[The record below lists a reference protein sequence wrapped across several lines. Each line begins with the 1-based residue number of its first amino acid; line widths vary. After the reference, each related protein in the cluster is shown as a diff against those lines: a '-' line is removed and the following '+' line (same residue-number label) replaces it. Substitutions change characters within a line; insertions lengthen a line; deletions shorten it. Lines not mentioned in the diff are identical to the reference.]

1 MSSVNFVGSEFPIN
15 TITTGSQSTS
25 LLTAEAFSTRAIAV
39 DGSGGF
45 VVVWTG
51 PDGGGSNTGIY
62 ARRFDSAGVAQSL
75 FDADSSSLVS
85 TDARIN
91 TTTANIQR
99 LASVAADADG
109 NFIVV
114 WESIQDPVTGDS
126 GVYAQRFDKDG
137 NRIGGE
143 TQIHT
148 NVLGEQTEV
157 SVAMAPTGE
166 FVVTWTS
173 DVGDGDGT
181 GVFVRRF
188 NSAGVA
194 QPINP
199 PMGPASTNDVQVNTT
214 TDRNQRFSNVAIA
227 PDGSFVVTWSS
238 VLQDGDGY
246 GVYAQRFSS
255 TGARVGPEFPVNTT
269 TASNQQNSHVAI
281 APDGSFVITW
291 SSENQDGSSWG
302 VYARLFDSNGDPL
315 TGEILVNQFTTGEQR
330 YSTVAMDSDGNFVVT
345 WQSFSQPSETVT
357 TTGIVAR
364 RFSRTGT
371 PLGDEFLVNTTT
383 PGDQRFPAVG
393 VAPSGNFVVVW
404 TGPDANGT
412 GVYGQRFSPPTST
425 APTDILLTPAS
436 FPENSPLDTVIGNLS
451 AIDPDGDIVTN
462 FQLIDSVNFPDNNSF
477 EIQTGSGGPIL
488 VLRAAADFETKNSY
502 TIKIRATDPNGL
514 SYDKEVVVAVTNV
527 NEAPTAINL
536 DPQSVDENVPIGT
549 EVGIFTT
556 IDPDFV
562 DTHTY
567 TLVSGTGDTD
577 NASFTIVGNQL
588 RLNVSPDFETKN
600 SYTIRVRTTDSGN
613 LFFEQSFI
621 ITINDIDE
629 TPPNQTPTAIAL
641 TPTNVDEN
649 VPVGTTVGTFT
660 TTDPDTGDTHTYT
673 LVSGT
678 GDTDNASF
686 TIVGNQLRLNVSPDF
701 ETKNSYTI
709 RVRTTDSGNLF
720 FEQSFIITINDIDET
735 PPNQTPTAIALTP
748 TNVDENVPVGTTVG
762 TFTTTDPDTGDT
774 HTYTLVSGT
783 GDTDNASFTIVGNQL
798 RLNVSPDFE
807 TKNSYT
813 IRVRTTDSGNLF
825 FEQSFIITI
834 NDIDETPPNQTP
846 TAIAL
851 TPTNVDE
858 NVPVGTTVGTFTTTD
873 PDTGDTHT
881 YTLVSG
887 TGDTDNAS
895 FTIVGNQLRLNV
907 SPDFETKNSYTI
919 RVRTTD
925 SGNLFFEQ
933 SFIITINDID
943 ETPPNQTPTA
953 IALTPTNVDENVPV
967 GTTVGTFTTTDPDT
981 GDTHT
986 YTLVA
991 GTGDTDNASFT
1002 IVGNQLRLN
1011 VSPDFETKNS
1021 YTIRVRTTDSGNLF
1035 FEQVFT
1041 ITINDLPEGPPPV
1054 NEAPTAIALTPT
1066 NVDENVPVGTT
1077 VGTFTTTDP
1086 DTGDTHTYTL
1096 VAGTGDT
1103 DNASFTI
1110 VGNQLRLNV
1119 SPDFET
1125 KNSYTIRVRTT
1136 DSGNLFF
1143 EQSFIITINDI
1154 DETPPNQ
1161 TPTAI
1166 ALTPTNVDENV
1177 PVGTTVGTFTTTD
1190 PDTGDTHTYTLVAG
1204 TGDTDNAS
1212 FTIVGNQLRLNV
1224 SPDFET
1230 KNSYTIRVRTTDS
1243 GNLFFEQVFTITI
1256 NDLPEGPPPVN
1267 EAPTAIAL
1275 TPTNVDENVPVG
1287 TTVGTFTTTDP
1298 DTGDTHTYTLV
1309 AGTGDTDNASF
1320 TIVGNQLRL
1329 NVSPDFETKN
1339 SYTIRVRTTDSG
1351 NLFFEQSF
1359 IITINDIDETPPNQT
1374 PTAIALTPTNVDENV
1389 PVGTTVGTFTTTDPD
1404 TGDTHTYTLVAG
1416 TGDTDNASFTIVGNQ
1431 LRLNVSPDFE
1441 TKNSYT
1447 IRVRTTDSG
1456 NLFFEQVFTITIND
1470 LPEGP
1475 PPVNEAPTAIA
1486 LTPTNVDENV
1496 PVGTTVGTFTTTD
1509 PDTGDTHTYTLV
1521 AGTGDTDNAS
1531 FTIVGN
1537 QLRLNVSP
1545 DFETKN
1551 SYTIRVRTTDS
1562 GNLFFEQVFTITI
1575 NDLPEGPPPPVN
1587 EAPTAIALTPTNVDE
1602 NVPVGTT
1609 VGTFTTTDPDTGDTH
1624 TYTLVAGTGDT
1635 DNASFTIVGNQLRLN
1650 VSPDFETKN
1659 SYTIR
1664 VRTTDSG
1671 NLFFEQSFTI
1681 TINDLPELPPVV
1693 NQPPTDIALSSL
1705 SVLENVPANTIIGQF
1720 DSSDPDHSSGF
1731 TYTLVSGAGSTD
1743 NAAFLIEGDRLRIR
1757 SSPDFETKRSYSIRV
1772 RTTDPSGGSFEKV
1785 FIISV
1790 LDVDETPPNVSA
1802 SIVVDL
1808 NGTAAGID
1816 FSIGAPTVASIK
1828 VAAPN
1833 ATITKTSPTNL
1844 TQLVVNLTN
1853 PINGASE
1860 RLIAD
1865 VSGTNLRTNYDP
1877 TGVLTIWGSA
1887 PASVYQQVL
1896 RTVTYENSAAVPN
1909 TSTRTIFAAA
1919 SDGQTFSPIA
1929 RTTLNFVGL
1938 RQVDGTDGDD
1948 VLVTTPNT
1956 DLLSGR
1962 AGNDI
1967 VRSTLANLRQQD
1979 VIRGGPGVDTFVLTD
1994 GTGTITVNVGN
2005 FNSQLP
2011 DVSPGTLVTEFEVFD
2026 LSGFRGN
2033 ALMIGAD
2040 NFDDYLVGGLGNDT
2054 LDGGTGNDT
2063 LIGGPGNDVYIV
2075 RSPADTIIERPN
2087 EGNDTVQAAVNYTL
2101 PDHVENLVL
2110 IDNARTGTGNTQ
2122 NNRITGNALRNL
2134 LRGGA
2139 GNDTLVGLAGADT
2152 LLGEEGND
2160 LLDGGRGRN
2169 ILTGGQGR
2177 DTFVFGVGRGLGRS
2191 IVTDFNLRQDRILVR
2206 GTGLSAGRIDAAQF
2220 IRGTSARR
2228 QSDRFIYDA
2237 ATGRLFFDP
2246 DGTGSQ
2252 RQVLIGTLS
2261 NRPSLGAGNIIVG

>member
-75 FDADSSSLVS
+75 FDAASSSLVS

-188 NSAGVA
+188 NSVGVA
-194 QPINP
+194 QPIDP
-199 PMGPASTNDVQVNTT
+199 PTGPASTNDVQVNTT
-214 TDRNQRFSNVAIA
+214 TDLNQRFSNVAIA

-281 APDGSFVITW
+281 APDGNFVITW

-462 FQLIDSVNFPDNNSF
+462 FELIDSVNFPDNASF
-477 EIQTGSGGPIL
+477 EIQTGPGGPIL

-514 SYDKEVVVAVTNV
+514 SYEKEVVVAVTNV

-613 LFFEQSFI
+613 LFFEQSFTI
-621 ITINDIDE
+621 TINDIDETLPNQAPTAIALSPTNVDENVPVGTTVGTFTTTDPDTGDTHTYTLVSGTGDTDNASFTIVGNQLRLNVSPDFETKDSYTIRVRTTDSGNLFFEQSFTITINDIDE
-629 TPPNQTPTAIAL
+629 TPPNQAPTAIALSPTNVDENVPIGTTVGTFTTTDPDTGDTHTYTLVSGTGDTDNASFTIVGNQLRLNVSPDFETKNSYTIRVRTTDSGNLFFEQVFTITINDIDETLPNQAPTAIALTPTNVDENVPVGTTVGTFTTTDPDTGDTHTYTLVSGTGDTDNASFTIVGNQLRLNVSPDFETKDSYTIRVRTTDSGNLFFEQSFTITINDLPEGPPPPVNQAPTAIALSPTNVDENVPVGTTVGTFTTTDPDTGDTHTYTLVSGTGDTDNASFTIVGNQLRLNVSPDFETKNSYTIRVRSTDSGNLFFEQVFTITINDIDETPPNQAPTAIALSATSVDENVPVGTTVGTFTTTDPDTGDTHTYTLVSGTGDTDNASFTIVGNQLRLNVSPDFETKNSYTIRVRTTDSGNLFFEQSFTITINDLLEGPPPPVNQAPTAIAL

-720 FEQSFIITINDIDET
+720 FEQSF
-735 PPNQTPTAIALTP
+735 
-748 TNVDENVPVGTTVG
+748 
-762 TFTTTDPDTGDT
+762 
-774 HTYTLVSGT
+774 
-783 GDTDNASFTIVGNQL
+783 
-798 RLNVSPDFE
+798 
-807 TKNSYT
+807 
-813 IRVRTTDSGNLF
+813 
-825 FEQSFIITI
+825 
-834 NDIDETPPNQTP
+834 
-846 TAIAL
+846 
-851 TPTNVDE
+851 
-858 NVPVGTTVGTFTTTD
+858 
-873 PDTGDTHT
+873 
-881 YTLVSG
+881 
-887 TGDTDNAS
+887 
-895 FTIVGNQLRLNV
+895 
-907 SPDFETKNSYTI
+907 
-919 RVRTTD
+919 
-925 SGNLFFEQ
+925 
-933 SFIITINDID
+933 
-943 ETPPNQTPTA
+943 
-953 IALTPTNVDENVPV
+953 
-967 GTTVGTFTTTDPDT
+967 
-981 GDTHT
+981 
-986 YTLVA
+986 
-991 GTGDTDNASFT
+991 
-1002 IVGNQLRLN
+1002 
-1011 VSPDFETKNS
+1011 
-1021 YTIRVRTTDSGNLF
+1021 
-1035 FEQVFT
+1035 
-1041 ITINDLPEGPPPV
+1041 
-1054 NEAPTAIALTPT
+1054 
-1066 NVDENVPVGTT
+1066 
-1077 VGTFTTTDP
+1077 
-1086 DTGDTHTYTL
+1086 
-1096 VAGTGDT
+1096 
-1103 DNASFTI
+1103 
-1110 VGNQLRLNV
+1110 
-1119 SPDFET
+1119 
-1125 KNSYTIRVRTT
+1125 
-1136 DSGNLFF
+1136 
-1143 EQSFIITINDI
+1143 
-1154 DETPPNQ
+1154 
-1161 TPTAI
+1161 
-1166 ALTPTNVDENV
+1166 
-1177 PVGTTVGTFTTTD
+1177 
-1190 PDTGDTHTYTLVAG
+1190 
-1204 TGDTDNAS
+1204 
-1212 FTIVGNQLRLNV
+1212 
-1224 SPDFET
+1224 
-1230 KNSYTIRVRTTDS
+1230 
-1243 GNLFFEQVFTITI
+1243 
-1256 NDLPEGPPPVN
+1256 
-1267 EAPTAIAL
+1267 
-1275 TPTNVDENVPVG
+1275 
-1287 TTVGTFTTTDP
+1287 
-1298 DTGDTHTYTLV
+1298 
-1309 AGTGDTDNASF
+1309 
-1320 TIVGNQLRL
+1320 
-1329 NVSPDFETKN
+1329 
-1339 SYTIRVRTTDSG
+1339 
-1351 NLFFEQSF
+1351 
-1359 IITINDIDETPPNQT
+1359 
-1374 PTAIALTPTNVDENV
+1374 
-1389 PVGTTVGTFTTTDPD
+1389 
-1404 TGDTHTYTLVAG
+1404 
-1416 TGDTDNASFTIVGNQ
+1416 
-1431 LRLNVSPDFE
+1431 
-1441 TKNSYT
+1441 
-1447 IRVRTTDSG
+1447 
-1456 NLFFEQVFTITIND
+1456 
-1470 LPEGP
+1470 
-1475 PPVNEAPTAIA
+1475 
-1486 LTPTNVDENV
+1486 
-1496 PVGTTVGTFTTTD
+1496 
-1509 PDTGDTHTYTLV
+1509 
-1521 AGTGDTDNAS
+1521 
-1531 FTIVGN
+1531 
-1537 QLRLNVSP
+1537 
-1545 DFETKN
+1545 
-1551 SYTIRVRTTDS
+1551 
-1562 GNLFFEQVFTITI
+1562 
-1575 NDLPEGPPPPVN
+1575 
-1587 EAPTAIALTPTNVDE
+1587 
-1602 NVPVGTT
+1602 
-1609 VGTFTTTDPDTGDTH
+1609 
-1624 TYTLVAGTGDT
+1624 
-1635 DNASFTIVGNQLRLN
+1635 
-1650 VSPDFETKN
+1650 
-1659 SYTIR
+1659 
-1664 VRTTDSG
+1664 
-1671 NLFFEQSFTI
+1671 TI

-1705 SVLENVPANTIIGQF
+1705 SVLENVPANTIIGRF

-2040 NFDDYLVGGLGNDT
+2040 NFDDYLVGGIGNDT

-2063 LIGGPGNDVYIV
+2063 LIGGLGNDVYIV

-2110 IDNARTGTGNTQ
+2110 IDNARTGTGNAQ

-2139 GNDTLVGLAGADT
+2139 GNDTLLGLAGADT

-2191 IVTDFNLRQDRILVR
+2191 IVTDFNLRQDRLLVR

>member
-39 DGSGGF
+39 DGNGGF

-51 PDGGGSNTGIY
+51 PDGSGSNTGIY
-62 ARRFDSAGVAQSL
+62 ARRFNSAGVAQNL
-75 FDADSSSLVS
+75 FDGASSGL
-85 TDARIN
+85 TTNDARIN
-91 TTTANIQR
+91 TTTANIQQ
-99 LASVAADADG
+99 LASVAADAEG

-126 GVYAQRFDKDG
+126 GIYAQRFDKDG

-148 NVLGEQTEV
+148 GTLGDQTEV
-157 SVAMAPTGE
+157 SVAMSPTGE
-166 FVVTWTS
+166 FVVSWTS
-173 DVGDGDGT
+173 DVGDGNGT

-194 QPINP
+194 QPIEP
-199 PMGPASTNDVQVNTT
+199 PIGPASTDDIQVNTT
-214 TDRNQRFSNVAIA
+214 TDLDQRFSNVAIA

-238 VLQDGDGY
+238 VGQDGSGF
-246 GVYAQRFSS
+246 GVYAQKFSS
-255 TGARVGPEFPVNTT
+255 TGARVGTEFPVNST

-281 APDGSFVITW
+281 APDGNFVITW

-451 AIDPDGDIVTN
+451 AIDPDGDTVTN
-462 FQLIDSVNFPDNNSF
+462 FELIDSVNFPDNASF
-477 EIQTGSGGPIL
+477 EIQTGPGGPIL

-514 SYDKEVVVAVTNV
+514 SYEKEVVVAVTNV

-536 DPQSVDENVPIGT
+536 DPQSVDENSPIGT

-577 NASFTIVGNQL
+577 NASFAIVGNQL
-588 RLNVSPDFETKN
+588 RLNVSPDFETKD

-613 LFFEQSFI
+613 LFFEQSFT
-621 ITINDIDE
+621 ITINDLDE
-629 TPPNQTPTAIAL
+629 TPPNQAPTAIAL
-641 TPTNVDEN
+641 SATNVDENVPVGTTVGTFTTTDPDTGDTHTYTLVSGTGDTDNASFAIVGNQLRLNVSPDFETKDSYTIRVRTTDSGNLFFEQSFTITINDLDETPPNQAPTAIALSPNNVDENVPVGTTVGTFTTTDPDTGDTHTYTLVSGTGDTDNASFTIVGNQLRLAVSPDFETKDSYTIRVRTTDSGTLFFEQSFTININNVNEAPTALILSETDVDENVPVGTTVGTFSTTDPDTGNTFTYSLVSGAGDTDNASFTIDGNALKLAVSPDFETKNSYTIRVRTTDNGTLFFEQSFTITINDIAETPVNQAPTAIALSTNSVDENVPVGTTVGTFTTTDPDTGDTHTYTLVSGTGDTDNASFTIVGNQLRLAVSPDFETKSSYTIRVRTTDNGTLFFEQSFTITINDIAETPVNQAPTAIALSPNNVDEN

-720 FEQSFIITINDIDET
+720 FEQSFTITINDLDET
-735 PPNQTPTAIALTP
+735 LPNQAPTAIALSA

-807 TKNSYT
+807 TKDSYT

-825 FEQSFIITI
+825 FEQSFTITI
-834 NDIDETPPNQTP
+834 NDLDETLPNQAP

-851 TPTNVDE
+851 SATNVDE

-907 SPDFETKNSYTI
+907 SPDFETKDSYTI

-933 SFIITINDID
+933 SFTITINDLD
-943 ETPPNQTPTA
+943 ETLPNQAPTA
-953 IALTPTNVDENVPV
+953 IALSATNVDENVPV

-986 YTLVA
+986 YTLVS
-991 GTGDTDNASFT
+991 GTGDTDNASFA

-1021 YTIRVRTTDSGNLF
+1021 YTIRVRTTDSG
-1035 FEQVFT
+1035 
-1041 ITINDLPEGPPPV
+1041 
-1054 NEAPTAIALTPT
+1054 
-1066 NVDENVPVGTT
+1066 
-1077 VGTFTTTDP
+1077 
-1086 DTGDTHTYTL
+1086 
-1096 VAGTGDT
+1096 
-1103 DNASFTI
+1103 S
-1110 VGNQLRLNV
+1110 
-1119 SPDFET
+1119 
-1125 KNSYTIRVRTT
+1125 
-1136 DSGNLFF
+1136 
-1143 EQSFIITINDI
+1143 
-1154 DETPPNQ
+1154 
-1161 TPTAI
+1161 
-1166 ALTPTNVDENV
+1166 
-1177 PVGTTVGTFTTTD
+1177 
-1190 PDTGDTHTYTLVAG
+1190 
-1204 TGDTDNAS
+1204 
-1212 FTIVGNQLRLNV
+1212 
-1224 SPDFET
+1224 
-1230 KNSYTIRVRTTDS
+1230 
-1243 GNLFFEQVFTITI
+1243 
-1256 NDLPEGPPPVN
+1256 
-1267 EAPTAIAL
+1267 
-1275 TPTNVDENVPVG
+1275 
-1287 TTVGTFTTTDP
+1287 
-1298 DTGDTHTYTLV
+1298 
-1309 AGTGDTDNASF
+1309 
-1320 TIVGNQLRL
+1320 
-1329 NVSPDFETKN
+1329 
-1339 SYTIRVRTTDSG
+1339 
-1351 NLFFEQSF
+1351 
-1359 IITINDIDETPPNQT
+1359 
-1374 PTAIALTPTNVDENV
+1374 
-1389 PVGTTVGTFTTTDPD
+1389 
-1404 TGDTHTYTLVAG
+1404 
-1416 TGDTDNASFTIVGNQ
+1416 
-1431 LRLNVSPDFE
+1431 
-1441 TKNSYT
+1441 
-1447 IRVRTTDSG
+1447 
-1456 NLFFEQVFTITIND
+1456 
-1470 LPEGP
+1470 
-1475 PPVNEAPTAIA
+1475 
-1486 LTPTNVDENV
+1486 
-1496 PVGTTVGTFTTTD
+1496 
-1509 PDTGDTHTYTLV
+1509 
-1521 AGTGDTDNAS
+1521 
-1531 FTIVGN
+1531 
-1537 QLRLNVSP
+1537 
-1545 DFETKN
+1545 
-1551 SYTIRVRTTDS
+1551 
-1562 GNLFFEQVFTITI
+1562 
-1575 NDLPEGPPPPVN
+1575 
-1587 EAPTAIALTPTNVDE
+1587 
-1602 NVPVGTT
+1602 
-1609 VGTFTTTDPDTGDTH
+1609 
-1624 TYTLVAGTGDT
+1624 
-1635 DNASFTIVGNQLRLN
+1635 
-1650 VSPDFETKN
+1650 
-1659 SYTIR
+1659 
-1664 VRTTDSG
+1664 
-1671 NLFFEQSFTI
+1671 LFFEQSFTI
-1681 TINDLPELPPVV
+1681 TINDLSELPPVV

-1705 SVLENVPANTIIGQF
+1705 SVLENVPANTIIGTF

-1743 NAAFLIEGDRLRIR
+1743 NAAFLIEGDRLRIL
-1757 SSPDFETKRSYSIRV
+1757 SSPDFESKNSYSIRV

-1790 LDVDETPPNVSA
+1790 LDVNETPSSISA
-1802 SIVVDL
+1802 PIVVDL

-1865 VSGTNLRTNYDP
+1865 VSGTNLRTNYNP

-1896 RTVTYENSAAVPN
+1896 RTITYENSAAVPN

-1929 RTTLNFVGL
+1929 FTTLSFVGL
-1938 RQVDGTDGDD
+1938 SQVDGTNGDD

-1979 VIRGGPGVDTFVLTD
+1979 VIRGGPGVDTLVLTD
-1994 GTGTITVNVGN
+1994 GTGSITVNVGN

-2011 DVSPGTLVTEFEVFD
+2011 DISPGTLVTEFEVFD

-2040 NFDDYLVGGLGNDT
+2040 NFDDYLVGGIGNDT
-2054 LDGGTGNDT
+2054 LDGGTGNNT
-2063 LIGGPGNDVYIV
+2063 LIGGLGNDVYIV
-2075 RSPADTIIERPN
+2075 RNPADTIIERPN

-2110 IDNARTGTGNTQ
+2110 IDNARNGTGNAQ

-2134 LRGGA
+2134 LQGGA
-2139 GNDTLVGLAGADT
+2139 GNDTLLGLAGADT
-2152 LLGEEGND
+2152 LLGEDGND
-2160 LLDGGRGRN
+2160 LLEGGRGRN

-2237 ATGRLFFDP
+2237 ATSRLFFDP

>member
-39 DGSGGF
+39 DSSGGF

-75 FDADSSSLVS
+75 FDAASSSLVS

-194 QPINP
+194 QPIDP
-199 PMGPASTNDVQVNTT
+199 PTGPASTSDVRVNTT
-214 TDRNQRFSNVAIA
+214 TDLSQRFSNVAIA

-281 APDGSFVITW
+281 APDGNFVITW

-451 AIDPDGDIVTN
+451 AIDPDGDTVTN
-462 FQLIDSVNFPDNNSF
+462 FELIDSVNFPDNASF
-477 EIQTGSGGPIL
+477 EIQTGPGGPIL

-514 SYDKEVVVAVTNV
+514 SYEKEVVVAVTNV

-536 DPQSVDENVPIGT
+536 DPQSVDENSPIGT

-613 LFFEQSFI
+613 LFFEQVFT

-629 TPPNQTPTAIAL
+629 TPPNQAPTAIAL
-641 TPTNVDEN
+641 SATSVDEN

-720 FEQSFIITINDIDET
+720 FEQSFTITINDIDET
-735 PPNQTPTAIALTP
+735 PPNQAPTAIALSATSVDENVPVGTTVGTFTTTDPDTGDTHTYTLVSGTGDTDNASFTIVGNQLRLNVSPDFETKNSYTIRVRTTDSGSLFFEQSFTITINDLPEGPPPPVNEAP
-748 TNVDENVPVGTTVG
+748 TAIALSATSVDENVPIGTTVGTFTTTDPDTGDTHTYTLVAGTGDTDNASFTIVSNQLRLNISPDFETKNSYTIRVRTTDSGSLFFEQSFTITINDLPEGPPPPVNEAPTAIALSATSVNENVPVGTAVGTFTTTDPDTGDTHTYTLVSGTGDTDNASFTIVGNQLRLNVSPDFETKNSYTIRVRTTDSGNLFFEQSFTITINDLPEGPPPPVNQAPTAIALSATSVNENVPVGTTVG

-825 FEQSFIITI
+825 FEQSFTITI
-834 NDIDETPPNQTP
+834 NDLPEGPPPPVNEAP

-851 TPTNVDE
+851 SATSVN
-858 NVPVGTTVGTFTTTD
+858 
-873 PDTGDTHT
+873 
-881 YTLVSG
+881 
-887 TGDTDNAS
+887 
-895 FTIVGNQLRLNV
+895 
-907 SPDFETKNSYTI
+907 
-919 RVRTTD
+919 
-925 SGNLFFEQ
+925 
-933 SFIITINDID
+933 
-943 ETPPNQTPTA
+943 
-953 IALTPTNVDENVPV
+953 ENVPV

-1011 VSPDFETKNS
+1011 ISPDFETKNS
-1021 YTIRVRTTDSGNLF
+1021 YTIRVRTTDSG
-1035 FEQVFT
+1035 
-1041 ITINDLPEGPPPV
+1041 
-1054 NEAPTAIALTPT
+1054 
-1066 NVDENVPVGTT
+1066 
-1077 VGTFTTTDP
+1077 
-1086 DTGDTHTYTL
+1086 
-1096 VAGTGDT
+1096 
-1103 DNASFTI
+1103 S
-1110 VGNQLRLNV
+1110 
-1119 SPDFET
+1119 
-1125 KNSYTIRVRTT
+1125 
-1136 DSGNLFF
+1136 
-1143 EQSFIITINDI
+1143 
-1154 DETPPNQ
+1154 
-1161 TPTAI
+1161 
-1166 ALTPTNVDENV
+1166 
-1177 PVGTTVGTFTTTD
+1177 
-1190 PDTGDTHTYTLVAG
+1190 
-1204 TGDTDNAS
+1204 
-1212 FTIVGNQLRLNV
+1212 
-1224 SPDFET
+1224 
-1230 KNSYTIRVRTTDS
+1230 
-1243 GNLFFEQVFTITI
+1243 
-1256 NDLPEGPPPVN
+1256 
-1267 EAPTAIAL
+1267 
-1275 TPTNVDENVPVG
+1275 
-1287 TTVGTFTTTDP
+1287 
-1298 DTGDTHTYTLV
+1298 
-1309 AGTGDTDNASF
+1309 
-1320 TIVGNQLRL
+1320 
-1329 NVSPDFETKN
+1329 
-1339 SYTIRVRTTDSG
+1339 
-1351 NLFFEQSF
+1351 
-1359 IITINDIDETPPNQT
+1359 
-1374 PTAIALTPTNVDENV
+1374 
-1389 PVGTTVGTFTTTDPD
+1389 
-1404 TGDTHTYTLVAG
+1404 
-1416 TGDTDNASFTIVGNQ
+1416 
-1431 LRLNVSPDFE
+1431 
-1441 TKNSYT
+1441 
-1447 IRVRTTDSG
+1447 
-1456 NLFFEQVFTITIND
+1456 
-1470 LPEGP
+1470 
-1475 PPVNEAPTAIA
+1475 
-1486 LTPTNVDENV
+1486 
-1496 PVGTTVGTFTTTD
+1496 
-1509 PDTGDTHTYTLV
+1509 
-1521 AGTGDTDNAS
+1521 
-1531 FTIVGN
+1531 
-1537 QLRLNVSP
+1537 
-1545 DFETKN
+1545 
-1551 SYTIRVRTTDS
+1551 
-1562 GNLFFEQVFTITI
+1562 
-1575 NDLPEGPPPPVN
+1575 
-1587 EAPTAIALTPTNVDE
+1587 
-1602 NVPVGTT
+1602 
-1609 VGTFTTTDPDTGDTH
+1609 
-1624 TYTLVAGTGDT
+1624 
-1635 DNASFTIVGNQLRLN
+1635 
-1650 VSPDFETKN
+1650 
-1659 SYTIR
+1659 
-1664 VRTTDSG
+1664 
-1671 NLFFEQSFTI
+1671 LFFEQSFTI

-2040 NFDDYLVGGLGNDT
+2040 NFDDYLVGGIGNDT
-2054 LDGGTGNDT
+2054 LDGGTGNNT
-2063 LIGGPGNDVYIV
+2063 LIGGLGNDVYIV
-2075 RSPADTIIERPN
+2075 RNPADTIVERPN

-2110 IDNARTGTGNTQ
+2110 IDNARTGTGNAQ

-2139 GNDTLVGLAGADT
+2139 GNDTLLGLAGADT